1 MTQGLRALLDRA
13 ITELT
18 EAGVAS
24 PEADAWSMATAVVGR
39 GRGELHAALIVGDVT
54 LSEGES
60 GLFSQ
65 MLRRRIDREP
75 LWHITGRAPFL
86 DMELAVGRGVFM
98 PRPETELVAQT
109 AISEAQL
116 MHTAS
121 GVVRAVDLCSGSGAL
136 AIALARAVPHS
147 QVVAVEVSADAEGFL
162 RNNVAQ
168 WAAERVEI
176 LRGDVSL
183 MVEHPWRGSVD
194 VVVSNPPYLL
204 PGEELDLE
212 TRDFDPHL
220 ALFGGEDGLDV
231 IREVISVSSVILR
244 PGGVLVMEHGV
255 DQGAAIAELLTAEDF
270 VAISTE
276 RDLVGRDR
284 FTRATKR

>member
-1 MTQGLRALLDRA
+1 MTQGLRTLLDQA
-13 ITELT
+13 IAELT

-24 PEADAWSMATAVVGR
+24 PEADAWSIATAVVGR
-39 GRGELHAALIVGDVT
+39 GRGELHAALIVGEIE

-60 GLFSQ
+60 GLFVQ

-109 AISEAQL
+109 AIAEAQL
-116 MHTAS
+116 MHPVS
-121 GVVRAVDLCSGSGAL
+121 GEVRVVDLCSGSGAL
-136 AIALARAVPHS
+136 AIALARAVSHS
-147 QVVAVEVSADAEGFL
+147 QVVAVEVSPDAEGFL

-168 WAAERVEI
+168 WAPERVEI
-176 LRGDVSL
+176 LHGDVSL
-183 MVEHPWRGSVD
+183 MLEHPWRGNVD

-204 PGEELDLE
+204 PGEELDVE

-231 IREVISVSSVILR
+231 IREVISVSASILR

-255 DQGAAIAELLTAEDF
+255 NQGTAIAQLLSEQGF
-270 VAISTE
+270 VAVSTE

-284 FTRATKR
+284 FTRASKR